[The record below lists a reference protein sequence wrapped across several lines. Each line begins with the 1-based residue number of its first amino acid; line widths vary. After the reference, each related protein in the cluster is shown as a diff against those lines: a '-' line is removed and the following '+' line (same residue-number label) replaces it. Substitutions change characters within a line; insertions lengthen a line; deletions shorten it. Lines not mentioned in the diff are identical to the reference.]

1 MPDSPYPAILTRC
14 PDEVGA
20 WAADGAEAAAGVE
33 AVDGATGI
41 IQWAFPA
48 SHPLMESPRITGP
61 PQVSMI
67 CRRSKPR
74 RSIFKARSM
83 RSGNGLRSSKG
94 PRKKRVDHAER

>member
-41 IQWAFPA
+41 IQWVFPVWRRIMGLRRI
-48 SHPLMESPRITGP
+48 PL
-61 PQVSMI
+61 
-67 CRRSKPR
+67 RRRLIKRRNSSKPR
-74 RSIFKARSM
+74 Q
-83 RSGNGLRSSKG
+83 NTLR
-94 PRKKRVDHAER
+94 AL